1 MTLGLHVDSFSASPG
16 FFTREHAR
24 RIWCTL
30 YVFDQEISLR
40 TGKPCSIV
48 DSAAIDPLKLPSEQ
62 VFVPTRSCEL
72 CALTHQM
79 QIPCSTSTQ
88 PDGYVEVSVALAR
101 LTKKTMTEIYHES
114 GQAPLSALA
123 DILTS
128 LKGWENS
135 LPSWLILSE
144 HTPPSHGR
152 VLGILWARYM
162 NAVILAT
169 RIFLLAAVL
178 DQERPQYS
186 QSRSQLFNDLGKMCT
201 DAATSILTTFEYMA
215 RRGILSS
222 TVVADFN
229 HLLDAAQV
237 LLLASRSSLAA
248 SLPDLLDRVQK
259 LFGALPQV
267 GWTKHGLPEV
277 NAQFQAFHSTRA
289 SMSMTS
295 TAQGVVVPDLAQN
308 PGTAPSL

>member
-1 MTLGLHVDSFSASPG
+1 MTLGLHVDRFSASPG

-30 YVFDQEISLR
+30 YVFDQEVSLR

-48 DSAAIDPLKLPSEQ
+48 DGAATDPIKLPSEK
-62 VFVPTRSCEL
+62 VLIPSTLSV
-72 CALTHQM
+72 CALTECL

-101 LTKKTMTEIYHES
+101 LTKRTMTEIYHES
-114 GQAPLSALA
+114 GQAPSSALA

-128 LKGWENS
+128 LKGWETS

-178 DQERPQYS
+178 DQEKPRYS
-186 QSRSQLFNDLGKMCT
+186 HSRSQLFNDLGKMCT

-248 SLPDLLDRVQK
+248 SIPDLLDRVQK
-259 LFGALPQV
+259 LFAALPEV
-267 GWTKHGLPEV
+267 GWTKYGLPEV
-277 NAQFQAFHSTRA
+277 NAQFQAFHSARA
-289 SMSMTS
+289 SMS
-295 TAQGVVVPDLAQN
+295 TAFVNQNADIPAFAQN
-308 PGTAPSL
+308 PGMAPSV